1 MSREITNKLLEMVDE
16 GMLDARTLALACLK
30 YMSEDEVKDMA
41 HANEFLEEEEDEED
55 VEPDSEGYE
64 WILNA
69 GPSKD
74 NLAPY
79 CAFPT
84 KEEAISSARNALNFW
99 NFTEVVY
106 MPEDDPDIND
116 VVWRSWEV
124 K

>member
-1 MSREITNKLLEMVDE
+1 MSRETTNRLLEMVDD
-16 GMLDARTLALACLK
+16 GVLDARTLALACLK
-30 YMSEDEVKDMA
+30 CMSEDEVEAMA
-41 HANEFLEEEEDEED
+41 KANEFIAELEDEEETTEVKD
-55 VEPDSEGYE
+55 NCD
-64 WILNA
+64 WLLNA

-84 KEEAISSARNALNFW
+84 KEEAIQCAKNALNFW

-106 MPEDDPDIND
+106 MPEDDPDTNE